1 MHAARLSSGFF
12 YKPWNKLQTSSLECM
27 NGLGKFPLDKRTKA
41 EMIAL
46 LPRLRRFARGLT
58 GSEVEADDLVQAAC
72 ERAIQRI
79 GQWQPGTRLDSWM
92 FRIMQNLWIDAIRM
106 GKLRGSHLSV
116 VDPEGH
122 QAPSMDGEQSTMNRL
137 TLEAVRRGVQR
148 LPPDQRSVLLLVCVE
163 GHSYKETADTLGI
176 PVGTVM
182 SRLSRARLALNRMVG
197 GPDSGIAVAS
207 GGEV

>member
-1 MHAARLSSGFF
+1 
-12 YKPWNKLQTSSLECM
+12 
-27 NGLGKFPLDKRTKA
+27 LDKRTKA

-58 GSEVEADDLVQAAC
+58 GSEEEADDLVQAAC

-79 GQWQPGTRLDSWM
+79 AQWQPGTRLDSWM
-92 FRIMQNLWIDAIRM
+92 FRIMQNLWIDAIRV
-106 GKLRGSHLSV
+106 GKLRGSHLSL
-116 VDPEGH
+116 VDPEGERA
-122 QAPSMDGEQSTMNRL
+122 APGLDGEKATMNRL

-163 GHSYKETADTLGI
+163 GCSYKETADTLGI

-197 GPDSGIAVAS
+197 GNEETALAAK
-207 GGEV
+207 GGEA

>member
-1 MHAARLSSGFF
+1 M
-12 YKPWNKLQTSSLECM
+12 
-27 NGLGKFPLDKRTKA
+27 DKRTKA

-58 GSEVEADDLVQAAC
+58 GSEEEADDLVQAAC

-106 GKLRGSHLSV
+106 GKLRGSHLSI
-116 VDPEGH
+116 VDPESQ
-122 QAPSMDGEQSTMNRL
+122 QAPGMDGEQATMNRL

-163 GHSYKETADTLGI
+163 GSSYKEAADTLGI

-197 GPDSGIAVAS
+197 GPDSDNLAA
-207 GGEV
+207 GGAEV

>member
-1 MHAARLSSGFF
+1 MT
-12 YKPWNKLQTSSLECM
+12 LQ
-27 NGLGKFPLDKRTKA
+27 GKFLLDKRTKA

-58 GSEVEADDLVQAAC
+58 GSEEEADDLVQAAC

-79 GQWQPGTRLDSWM
+79 NQWQPGTRLDSWM
-92 FRIMQNLWIDAIRM
+92 FRIMQNLWIDAIRV
-106 GKLRGSHLSV
+106 GKLRGSHLSLV
-116 VDPEGH
+116 EPEG
-122 QAPSMDGEQSTMNRL
+122 QKTPGMDGEQATMNRL

-163 GHSYKETADTLGI
+163 GCSYRETAETLGI

-197 GPDSGIAVAS
+197 GSERSTFAAK
-207 GGEV
+207 GGEA

>member
-1 MHAARLSSGFF
+1 
-12 YKPWNKLQTSSLECM
+12 
-27 NGLGKFPLDKRTKA
+27 
-41 EMIAL
+41 MIAL

-116 VDPEGH
+116 VDPESQ
-122 QAPSMDGEQSTMNRL
+122 QAQGLDGEQTTMNRL

-163 GHSYKETADTLGI
+163 GQSYKETADALGI

-197 GPDSGIAVAS
+197 GPDSDIAAAS
-207 GGEV
+207 GGEA

>member
-1 MHAARLSSGFF
+1 M
-12 YKPWNKLQTSSLECM
+12 
-27 NGLGKFPLDKRTKA
+27 DKRTKA

-46 LPRLRRFARGLT
+46 LPRLRRFARGLS

-122 QAPSMDGEQSTMNRL
+122 QTPGLDGEKATMNRL

-197 GPDSGIAVAS
+197 GPDAEVAAAG
-207 GGEV
+207 GGEA

>member
-1 MHAARLSSGFF
+1 
-12 YKPWNKLQTSSLECM
+12 
-27 NGLGKFPLDKRTKA
+27 
-41 EMIAL
+41 MIAL

-92 FRIMQNLWIDAIRM
+92 FRIMQNLWIDTIRM

-116 VDPEGH
+116 VDPEG
-122 QAPSMDGEQSTMNRL
+122 QQVPGMDGEQATMNRL

-197 GPDSGIAVAS
+197 GPDSEVAVAS

>member
-1 MHAARLSSGFF
+1 M
-12 YKPWNKLQTSSLECM
+12 
-27 NGLGKFPLDKRTKA
+27 DKHTKA
-41 EMIAL
+41 EMISL

-58 GSEVEADDLVQAAC
+58 GSEEEADELVQAAC

-79 GQWQPGTRLDSWM
+79 GQWQQGTRLDSWM
-92 FRIMQNLWIDAIRM
+92 FRIMQNLWIDSIRM
-106 GKLRGSHLSV
+106 GKLRGSHLSL
-116 VDPEGH
+116 VDPDG
-122 QAPSMDGEQSTMNRL
+122 QMVPGMDGEQATMNRL

-163 GHSYKETADTLGI
+163 GCSYKETADSLGI

-197 GPDSGIAVAS
+197 GSETATVAATAT
-207 GGEV
+207 GAEI

>member
-1 MHAARLSSGFF
+1 M
-12 YKPWNKLQTSSLECM
+12 
-27 NGLGKFPLDKRTKA
+27 DKRTKA

-58 GSEVEADDLVQAAC
+58 GSEEEADDLVQAAC

-106 GKLRGSHLSV
+106 GKLRGSHLSI
-116 VDPEGH
+116 VDTENHLTPG
-122 QAPSMDGEQSTMNRL
+122 MDGEQATMNRL

-163 GHSYKETADTLGI
+163 GHSYKETAETLGI

-182 SRLSRARLALNRMVG
+182 SRLSRARLALSRMVG
-197 GPDSGIAVAS
+197 GPDHGAIAA
-207 GGEV
+207 GGDK

>member
-1 MHAARLSSGFF
+1 M
-12 YKPWNKLQTSSLECM
+12 
-27 NGLGKFPLDKRTKA
+27 DKHTKT
-41 EMIAL
+41 EMISL

-58 GSEVEADDLVQAAC
+58 GSEEEADELVQAAC

-79 GQWQPGTRLDSWM
+79 GQWQQGTRLDSWM
-92 FRIMQNLWIDAIRM
+92 FRIMQNLWIDSIRM
-106 GKLRGSHLSV
+106 GKLRGSHLSL
-116 VDPEGH
+116 VDTDG
-122 QAPSMDGEQSTMNRL
+122 QMASGIDGERATMNRL

-163 GHSYKETADTLGI
+163 GCSYKETADSLGI

-197 GPDSGIAVAS
+197 GPETATTMATATGT
-207 GGEV
+207 EV

>member
-1 MHAARLSSGFF
+1 
-12 YKPWNKLQTSSLECM
+12 
-27 NGLGKFPLDKRTKA
+27 
-41 EMIAL
+41 MIGL

-92 FRIMQNLWIDAIRM
+92 FRIMQNLWIDTIRM

-116 VDPEGH
+116 VDPEG
-122 QAPSMDGEQSTMNRL
+122 QQVPGMDGEQATMNRL

-197 GPDSGIAVAS
+197 GPDSEVAVAS

>member
-1 MHAARLSSGFF
+1 
-12 YKPWNKLQTSSLECM
+12 
-27 NGLGKFPLDKRTKA
+27 
-41 EMIAL
+41 MIAL

-116 VDPEGH
+116 VDPEGY
-122 QAPSMDGEQSTMNRL
+122 QAPGMDGEQATMNRL

-163 GHSYKETADTLGI
+163 GHSYRETADTLGI

-197 GPDSGIAVAS
+197 GPDSEVAAAS
-207 GGEV
+207 GREA

>member
-1 MHAARLSSGFF
+1 M
-12 YKPWNKLQTSSLECM
+12 
-27 NGLGKFPLDKRTKA
+27 DKRTKA

-58 GSEVEADDLVQAAC
+58 GSEEEADDLVQAAC

-92 FRIMQNLWIDAIRM
+92 FRIMQNLWIDAIRV
-106 GKLRGSHLSV
+106 GKLRGSHLSL
-116 VDPEGH
+116 VDPEG
-122 QAPSMDGEQSTMNRL
+122 QKAPGMDGEQATMNRL

-163 GHSYKETADTLGI
+163 GCSYKETAETLGI

-197 GPDSGIAVAS
+197 GSETSIVAAK
-207 GGEV
+207 GGEA

>member
-1 MHAARLSSGFF
+1 M
-12 YKPWNKLQTSSLECM
+12 
-27 NGLGKFPLDKRTKA
+27 DKTTKA
-41 EMIAL
+41 EMISL

-58 GSEVEADDLVQAAC
+58 GSEEEADELVQAAC

-79 GQWQPGTRLDSWM
+79 GQWQQGTRLDSWM
-92 FRIMQNLWIDAIRM
+92 FRIMQNLWIDSIRM
-106 GKLRGSHLSV
+106 GKLRGSHLSL
-116 VDPEGH
+116 VDPDG
-122 QAPSMDGEQSTMNRL
+122 QAVPGMDGEQATMNRL

-163 GHSYKETADTLGI
+163 GCSYKETADSLGI

-197 GPDSGIAVAS
+197 GSETPAAMAS
-207 GGEV
+207 ATGAEA

>member
-1 MHAARLSSGFF
+1 M
-12 YKPWNKLQTSSLECM
+12 
-27 NGLGKFPLDKRTKA
+27 DKRTKA

-116 VDPEGH
+116 VDPEGY
-122 QAPSMDGEQSTMNRL
+122 QAPGMDGEQATMNRL

-163 GHSYKETADTLGI
+163 GHSYRETADTLGI

-197 GPDSGIAVAS
+197 GPDSEVAAAS
-207 GGEV
+207 GRKA

>member
-1 MHAARLSSGFF
+1 
-12 YKPWNKLQTSSLECM
+12 
-27 NGLGKFPLDKRTKA
+27 
-41 EMIAL
+41 MIAL

-116 VDPEGH
+116 VDPEG
-122 QAPSMDGEQSTMNRL
+122 QQVPGMDGEQATMNRL

-197 GPDSGIAVAS
+197 GPDSEIAVAS
-207 GGEV
+207 GGEA

>member
-1 MHAARLSSGFF
+1 M
-12 YKPWNKLQTSSLECM
+12 
-27 NGLGKFPLDKRTKA
+27 DKRTKA
-41 EMIAL
+41 EMIGL

-92 FRIMQNLWIDAIRM
+92 FRIMQNLWIDTIRM

-116 VDPEGH
+116 VDPEG
-122 QAPSMDGEQSTMNRL
+122 QQVPGMDGEQATMNRL

-197 GPDSGIAVAS
+197 GPDSEVAVAS

>member
-1 MHAARLSSGFF
+1 M
-12 YKPWNKLQTSSLECM
+12 
-27 NGLGKFPLDKRTKA
+27 DKRTKA
-41 EMIAL
+41 ELISL

-58 GSEVEADDLVQAAC
+58 GSEEEADDLVQAAC

-92 FRIMQNLWIDAIRM
+92 FRIMQNLWIDMIRV
-106 GKLRGSHLSV
+106 GKLRGSHLSL
-116 VDPEGH
+116 VDPEG
-122 QAPSMDGEQSTMNRL
+122 QQISGMDGEQATMNRL

-163 GHSYKETADTLGI
+163 GCSYKETADTLGI

-197 GPDSGIAVAS
+197 GPDAEAITAS

>member
-1 MHAARLSSGFF
+1 M
-12 YKPWNKLQTSSLECM
+12 
-27 NGLGKFPLDKRTKA
+27 DKRTKA

-116 VDPEGH
+116 VDPEG
-122 QAPSMDGEQSTMNRL
+122 QQVPGMDGEQATMNRL

-197 GPDSGIAVAS
+197 GPDSEIAAAS
-207 GGEV
+207 GGEA

>member
-1 MHAARLSSGFF
+1 M
-12 YKPWNKLQTSSLECM
+12 
-27 NGLGKFPLDKRTKA
+27 DKRTKA
-41 EMIAL
+41 EMISL

-58 GSEVEADDLVQAAC
+58 GSEVEADDLVQGAC

-116 VDPEGH
+116 VDPESH
-122 QAPSMDGEQSTMNRL
+122 QIPGVDGEQATMNRL

-182 SRLSRARLALNRMVG
+182 SRLSRARLALNHMVG
-197 GPDSGIAVAS
+197 GADSGALIA
-207 GGEV
+207 GGSDV

>member
-1 MHAARLSSGFF
+1 M
-12 YKPWNKLQTSSLECM
+12 
-27 NGLGKFPLDKRTKA
+27 DKRTKA

-58 GSEVEADDLVQAAC
+58 GSEEEADDLVQAAC

-92 FRIMQNLWIDAIRM
+92 FRIMQNLWIDAIRV

-116 VDPEGH
+116 VDPESQQTPGL
-122 QAPSMDGEQSTMNRL
+122 DGEQATMNRL

-163 GHSYKETADTLGI
+163 GHSYKETAETLGI

-182 SRLSRARLALNRMVG
+182 SRLSRARLALSRMVG
-197 GPDSGIAVAS
+197 GPDVESLAAS
-207 GGEV
+207 SSEA

>member
-1 MHAARLSSGFF
+1 
-12 YKPWNKLQTSSLECM
+12 
-27 NGLGKFPLDKRTKA
+27 LDKRTKA

-58 GSEVEADDLVQAAC
+58 GSEEEADDLVQAAC

-106 GKLRGSHLSV
+106 GKLRGSHLSI
-116 VDPEGH
+116 VDTEGH
-122 QAPSMDGEQSTMNRL
+122 QTPGMDGEQATMNRL

-197 GPDSGIAVAS
+197 GSDPDAIAA
-207 GGEV
+207 GGGDS